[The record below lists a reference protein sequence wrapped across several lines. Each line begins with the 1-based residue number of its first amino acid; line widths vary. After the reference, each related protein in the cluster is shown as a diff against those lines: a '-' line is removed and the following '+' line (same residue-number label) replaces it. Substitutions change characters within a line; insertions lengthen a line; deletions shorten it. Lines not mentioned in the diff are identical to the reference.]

1 MQMIWCF
8 NGLLRLL
15 LCLVFSILNDS
26 AAELNQR
33 FSLGSAILPFAAA
46 YLDACAA
53 RRTHVYRSICNKV
66 QMIVRTVHI

>member
-1 MQMIWCF
+1 MQMKWCYK
-8 NGLLRLL
+8 GLLRLL
-15 LCLVFSILNDS
+15 LRLVFSILNDS

-33 FSLGSAILPFAAA
+33 FYLGSAILPFLTAC
-46 YLDACAA
+46 LDAFAA